1 MLLSFE
7 LLILKRP
14 RYRAANT
21 TRSNMTIKSPLDAS
35 ARNITLVDLFEPTF
49 DNFGAPA
56 AAVILTGAALVPLQ
70 TALFREL
77 SYFPWKSFVGSLG
90 TKAMDL
96 LRTRLSDI
104 LVGTLQK
111 SREILEYRDRA
122 KHPPQEAA
130 TVPLF
135 DRTFTSEHHPAL
147 EILFRE
153 SRYEVVF
160 DVDLR
165 LAMKGLILEIEN
177 AQIKAVHSGSLEG
190 SGSISLWGVD
200 LLKKQF
206 PSVMLP
212 GIVKLG
218 RGIAI

>member
-1 MLLSFE
+1 
-7 LLILKRP
+7 
-14 RYRAANT
+14 
-21 TRSNMTIKSPLDAS
+21 MTMKSPLNAS

-49 DNFGAPA
+49 DNFCAPA
-56 AAVILTGAALVPLQ
+56 AAVILASVALVPLQ
-70 TALFREL
+70 SALLREL
-77 SYFPWKSFVGSLG
+77 SYFPWRSFVGSLG
-90 TKAMDL
+90 TKALDL
-96 LRTRLSDI
+96 LQTRLSDI

-122 KHPPQEAA
+122 KHPPEEVA

-135 DRTFTSEHHPAL
+135 DRPFTSEHHPAL

-153 SRYEVVF
+153 SRYQVVF
-160 DVDLR
+160 DLELR

-206 PSVMLP
+206 PPVMLP

-218 RGIAI
+218 EGIPI